1 MTDRKNIKL
10 TVSTEMYDELHKRA
24 VAMSISVPAMC
35 CYILGEKLAQ
45 LSLAEQV
52 AAAAIREQADNIAA
66 IAMNDP
72 ANK

>member
-1 MTDRKNIKL
+1 MSEKKNIKL
-10 TVSTEMYDELHKRA
+10 TVSEEMYNELHKRA
-24 VAMSISVPAMC
+24 AAMSISVPAMC

-45 LSLAEQV
+45 INLGERAAV
-52 AAAAIREQADNIAA
+52 AAIKEQADNIAA